1 MNMPAKFQLNRT
13 TNAYQ
18 SELLIKTGQHFQNA
32 IFSLCRPCPDMTLG
46 CPDKNST
53 KHILLLKAMS
63 GHPINMS
70 EHPVPVI
77 VLNDFKLC
85 PRSRDCEAIIN
96 TSL

>member
-1 MNMPAKFQLNRT
+1 MSHEHACKVS
-13 TNAYQ
+13 AQ
-18 SELLIKTGQHFQNA
+18 SDHKRLSIGAVDQDWTVFPECDFLPLQ
-32 IFSLCRPCPDMTLG
+32 
-46 CPDKNST
+46 
-53 KHILLLKAMS
+53 AMS

-70 EHPVPVI
+70 GHPVPVT